1 MDTTKEV
8 KGQFVFDGDT
18 KRTHRFII
26 KTDSCDITGALYIPK
41 DNNGIPGRIVLDYQK

>member
-18 KRTHRFII
+18 KRMHRFII
-26 KTDSCDITGALYIPK
+26 KTSNGAITGSLYIPK
-41 DNNGIPGRIVLDYQK
+41 DNNGIPGRIILDCLK